1 MNKNM
6 SVSERAELNK
16 AAREIDY
23 TGIRLVE
30 GARLHATSIRSKQS

>member
-16 AAREIDY
+16 AAGE
-23 TGIRLVE
+23 TGDTDKHLVE